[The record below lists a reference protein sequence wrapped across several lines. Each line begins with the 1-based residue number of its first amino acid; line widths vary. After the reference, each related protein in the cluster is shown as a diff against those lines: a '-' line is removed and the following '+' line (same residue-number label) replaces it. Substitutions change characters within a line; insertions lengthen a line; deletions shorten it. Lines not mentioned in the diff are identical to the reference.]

1 MKYYI
6 TPTHCIAQNHK
17 VASSS
22 VAAAIAEKFYPDI
35 FSSVTLM
42 PVQYRFL
49 IPTTEKP
56 DKPVAILIRE
66 PIERFKTAVAT
77 VGCTV
82 DEAFE
87 RMNDVHFVPQSSYVN
102 KDSTVYLFPRDID
115 KFCADVGL
123 DKIPYLNEAQNEM
136 PELTDDQ
143 LVKVKEYYKHDIEL
157 FKGASNG

>member
-22 VAAAIAEKFYPDI
+22 IAAAIAEKFYPDI
-35 FSSVTLM
+35 FASVFMM
-42 PVQYRFL
+42 PVLYRFL
-49 IPTTEKP
+49 IPTTETP

-87 RMNDVHFVPQSSYVN
+87 RMDDEHFIRQSNYVN
-102 KDSTVYLFPRDID
+102 KDTTVYLFPHDIA

-123 DKIPYLNEAQNEM
+123 DKIPYINVAQNEM
-136 PELTDDQ
+136 PELTDEQ
-143 LVKVKEYYKHDIEL
+143 LAKAQEYYKLDIEL
-157 FKGASNG
+157 FKAHSDV